1 VIQERL
7 NDGVATVRVVASKE
21 VQAGSC
27 EKTRSAVVS
36 EGKSEERAVFKQVK
50 QLERRVIMQE
60 IALTKLD

>member
-1 VIQERL
+1 M
-7 NDGVATVRVVASKE
+7 RVVASKE